1 MRMFKLRLALI
12 KGEETK
18 FVGHLDFGRALE
30 KALRRAK
37 LPVAYSE
44 GFNPHMKISFG
55 PALAVGVS
63 SCAEYADIEM
73 LESMAIENI
82 SKSLRVN
89 LPPGLALKEARW
101 VDSRGSLA
109 ALLNIADYSIV
120 FTGWTAHERWLAA
133 ESLSRFHSAEQAMH
147 TRRSPKGTRVLDI
160 KTVVVGKM
168 KLDQATTDVLTFS
181 VNMEKASAKPQE
193 VLSVLVEQFDFPNT
207 SGTMTRSGLYH
218 EMGGTK
224 KMPFEI

>member
-1 MRMFKLRLALI
+1 MFKLRLALI
-12 KGEETK
+12 KGDDTK
-18 FVGHLDFGRALE
+18 YVGHLDFGRALE

-73 LESMAIENI
+73 TEIMAIEKA
-82 SKSLRVN
+82 SEQLRDS

-101 VDSRGSLA
+101 VDSRASLA
-109 ALLNIADYSIV
+109 ALLNIADYRIV
-120 FTGWTAHERWLAA
+120 FSGWTSDERVAA
-133 ESLSRFHSAEQAMH
+133 ADALSRFRSADQALH
-147 TRRSPKGTRVLDI
+147 VRRSPKGTRVLDI
-160 KTVVVGKM
+160 KTVMVGEI
-168 KLDQATTDVLTFS
+168 KLEQDAADILTFA

-193 VLSVLVEQFDFPNT
+193 VLSVLVGQFGFPNA
-207 SGTMTRSGLYH
+207 SGAMARIGLNH
-218 EMGGTK
+218 EMGGIK
-224 KMPFEI
+224 KMAFEI